1 MEVPTVSSRFARRT
15 APRLFALAS
24 LAASVTLVAC
34 GGAEPSAP
42 AGGAPA
48 TPAASAPATPAAA
61 PTFRPASAP
70 AAAGAAKMA
79 QEIFTSRC
87 VTCHGAK
94 GKGDGPGSVGLVP
107 PPRDLSDAAWQ
118 ATVTDE
124 YLEKIIAYGGF
135 AVGKSAG
142 MPPNPDLM
150 AKKEVVAELRAMVRA
165 LAKN

>member
-1 MEVPTVSSRFARRT
+1 
-15 APRLFALAS
+15 
-24 LAASVTLVAC
+24 
-34 GGAEPSAP
+34 
-42 AGGAPA
+42 
-48 TPAASAPATPAAA
+48 
-61 PTFRPASAP
+61 
-70 AAAGAAKMA
+70 MA

-94 GKGDGPGSVGLVP
+94 GKGDGPGSAGLVP
-107 PPRDLSDAAWQ
+107 PPRDLSDATWQ

-124 YLEKIIAYGGF
+124 YIEKIIAYGGF
-135 AVGKSAG
+135 SVGKSAG